1 MKNVLI
7 TSAGKRV
14 VLVNIFQKTIQEL
27 HFDAKVFTVDLR
39 PEMAPACVMSDGS
52 FPVPRCTEESYIDSL
67 MDICKNHNVGV
78 IIPTI
83 DTELMALAKSRQ
95 RFLQSGVNVVV
106 SDEAFI
112 IKCRDKR
119 HTAVFFKELG
129 IDIPKP
135 INKKHKNTFRLF
147 SYHNEHNE
155 HNHKKNENNNEPMEE
170 MRVKTV
176 MLLSDGY
183 DNDYGTEEIVD
194 EVKKITKGQN
204 LAFTLHTFGYGEDYD
219 SKLMSKL
226 AIIRDG
232 SFFAVENIDKIQ
244 EYFVNALGGCMS
256 IIYNQIKLK
265 IRMLKKDYK
274 IKKIFGQ
281 DKLFQFELKDDTFSF
296 ENLQIISGK
305 EYTYTFEV
313 ELPEIIAINENI
325 FEVVLIGDNDE
336 KYTEFGKYKI
346 VGGGFSIADEEYL
359 KNKLYDTLDEAIKL
373 KEQNKIEQM
382 NIILNKMKDWI
393 EKNYEGINKR
403 QYIKKLNEAMGY
415 LENNHSFQS
424 IGRARITADIYENQ
438 LRRGGIYSNKVQSH
452 MISSLPKK

>member
-1 MKNVLI
+1 MEYSKP
-7 TSAGKRV
+7 
-14 VLVNIFQKTIQEL
+14 QE
-27 HFDAKVFTVDLR
+27 TQ
-39 PEMAPACVMSDGS
+39 
-52 FPVPRCTEESYIDSL
+52 
-67 MDICKNHNVGV
+67 N
-78 IIPTI
+78 
-83 DTELMALAKSRQ
+83 Q
-95 RFLQSGVNVVV
+95 
-106 SDEAFI
+106 
-112 IKCRDKR
+112 
-119 HTAVFFKELG
+119 
-129 IDIPKP
+129 
-135 INKKHKNTFRLF
+135 INKKINISILQSQKLFNKNTAFVISLTSPDKLEKDSNVDLLCVIDISGSMKGQKLTQIKLSLKSIISFMTPKDRLCIILF
-147 SYHNEHNE
+147 NDNANIYLNLDFMTEETKKFYLEKIEKIKAHGGTNILSGLTKALEIVKE
-155 HNHKKNENNNEPMEE
+155 DKKNENNNEPMEE

-183 DNDYGTEEIVD
+183 DNDYSTEEIVD

-265 IRMLKKDYK
+265 IKMLKKDYK

-281 DKLFQFELKDDTFSF
+281 DKLFQFELKEDNFSF

-325 FEVVLIGDNDE
+325 FEVELIGDNDE

-359 KNKLYDTLDEAIKL
+359 KNKLYDTLDEAVKL
-373 KEQNKIEQM
+373 KEQKKIEQM

-393 EKNYEGINKR
+393 EKNYEGINKS
-403 QYIKKLNEAMGY
+403 QYLKKLNESMGY
-415 LENNHSFQS
+415 LKNDNSFQS
-424 IGRARITADIYENQ
+424 IGRTRITADIYENQ